1 VTALSVEKLSAALKG
16 RDVLHNVAFSV
27 EPGEIVGII
36 GPNGAG
42 KSTLLRSIAGLLPH
56 TGTITI
62 SGRNLRDISA
72 HDRARVISYLP
83 QDREVAWPIS
93 ATKLVAL
100 GRTPYLQPMSGPNQ
114 LDDEMVEHAL
124 ALVDATKLRD
134 RVVSDL
140 SGGERARIL
149 IARAL
154 AQDTPLLVADEP
166 TAGLDPAHQISLM
179 EVFAERARAGRT
191 IMVALHEIALAA
203 RWCSRILLFDNGRL
217 IADGPP
223 KDVLTANVFERAY
236 GVRLHV
242 SDSADGLIVQPVAR
256 LAASL

>member
-1 VTALSVEKLSAALKG
+1 MSALGIEKLSASLKG
-16 RDVLHNVAFSV
+16 RDVLHDVSFAV

-42 KSTLLRSIAGLLPH
+42 KSTLLRSIAGLLPY

-62 SGRNLRDISA
+62 AARNLRDISA
-72 HDRARVISYLP
+72 HDRARLVSYLP
-83 QDREVAWPIS
+83 QEREIAWPIS
-93 ATKLVAL
+93 AAKLVAL
-100 GRTPYLQPMSGPNQ
+100 GRTPYLTPMSGPNQ
-114 LDDEMVEHAL
+114 RDDEMVERAL
-124 ALVDATKLRD
+124 AWVDATKFRD

-179 EVFAERARAGRT
+179 EVFAARAVAGRT
-191 IMVALHEIALAA
+191 IIVALHEIALAA
-203 RWCSRILLFDNGRL
+203 RWCTRILLFDNGRL
-217 IADGPP
+217 IADGSP
-223 KDVLTANVFERAY
+223 KDVLTTNVFERAY

-242 SDSADGLIVQPVAR
+242 ADGADGLIVQPVAR
-256 LAASL
+256 LAESL

>member
-1 VTALSVEKLSAALKG
+1 
-16 RDVLHNVAFSV
+16 
-27 EPGEIVGII
+27 
-36 GPNGAG
+36 
-42 KSTLLRSIAGLLPH
+42 
-56 TGTITI
+56 
-62 SGRNLRDISA
+62 
-72 HDRARVISYLP
+72 
-83 QDREVAWPIS
+83 
-93 ATKLVAL
+93 
-100 GRTPYLQPMSGPNQ
+100 MSGPNQ

-242 SDSADGLIVQPVAR
+242 ADSADGLIVQPVAR

>member
-1 VTALSVEKLSAALKG
+1 MSALSIEKLSASLKG
-16 RDVLHNVAFSV
+16 REVLRDIAFSV

-42 KSTLLRSIAGLLPH
+42 KSTLLRSIAGLLPY

-62 SGRNLRDISA
+62 SRRNLRDITA
-72 HDRARVISYLP
+72 HDRATLISYLP
-83 QDREVAWPIS
+83 QEREVAWPIS
-93 ATKLVAL
+93 AAKLVAL
-100 GRTPYLQPMSGPNQ
+100 GRTPYLPPMSGPNQ
-114 LDDEMVEHAL
+114 LDDEMVERAL
-124 ALVDATKLRD
+124 AWVDATKLRN
-134 RVVSDL
+134 RIVSDL

-154 AQDTPLLVADEP
+154 AQDTPLLIADEP

-179 EVFAERARAGRT
+179 QVFAARARADRT
-191 IMVALHEIALAA
+191 IIVALHEIALAA
-203 RWCSRILLFDNGRL
+203 RWCTRLLLFDNGQL

-223 KDVLTANVFERAY
+223 KDVLTTSVFEHAY

-242 SDSADGLIVQPVAR
+242 ADSADGLIVQPVAR
-256 LAASL
+256 LEAPL